1 MASFFFGLQRLSA
14 PEPGGKSPLLQV
26 SAAPLIR
33 RRHLFRAG
41 RPRGRFCRIWLGAFD
56 RTAARSTHFRP
67 AGLCEPRPDPILN
80 SKDEAATREPATGHG
95 DG

>member
-41 RPRGRFCRIWLGAFD
+41 RPRGRSCRIWPGALTIGPLLAPRIF
-56 RTAARSTHFRP
+56 ARRAFANPGR
-67 AGLCEPRPDPILN
+67 ILY
-80 SKDEAATREPATGHG
+80 
-95 DG
+95 